1 MVAPNDPGRLTE
13 AARLAEITTILA
25 RGAVRLLAAQSN
37 SVSAQKNLSNPLDDL
52 ADHEAP
58 CRPAASRP
66 DQTAIA

>member
-1 MVAPNDPGRLTE
+1 VVAPNDPGRMTE

-25 RGAVRLLAAQSN
+25 RGAVRLLATQSN
-37 SVSAQKNLSNPLDDL
+37 CVRAAKKFSNPLDDL